1 MTLGHS
7 RPTTDNQKHAL
18 TTTRLTRDKGK
29 MLPLARSRGCLPP
42 PQALPKESSG
52 LLFADV
58 KL

>member
-1 MTLGHS
+1 MLGHS

-18 TTTRLTRDKGK
+18 ITMRLTQNTGK
-29 MLPLARSRGCLPP
+29 MLPLVCSRGCLPP

-52 LLFADV
+52 LLFADI